1 MLDDVMRATILG
13 IGRAAIAAVDPG
25 SAVRSVVET
34 TGDGFRIGET
44 RFTDGDFDRV
54 IVLGAGKASP
64 CMAAALEEI
73 LGDRIDSGVV
83 VTKDGYK
90 IATDCIEI
98 LEAGHPV
105 PDSRGHEAARRIL
118 GVASEASSR
127 DLLLCVMSG
136 GGSALT
142 PAPPVDISL
151 NDLQDLTDHLLRS
164 GATIDQMNVVRKHLS
179 DFHGGRLAVAS
190 APARVVGLLVS
201 DVVGNSIDVIAS
213 GPFTPDPTTFGDAL
227 GVLDELDS
235 DRRTAA
241 AIRRHLERG
250 VRDEIPDTPKPD
262 DSIFSRVANLV
273 VADNARAGCAAAE
286 AARSAG
292 FHAQFITS
300 RVQGEAR
307 EIAKVVAGTAID
319 IAQSGRP
326 LPTPGCAIFGGETT
340 VTVTGNGRGGRSQEL
355 AVAAAQLLA
364 GVPRVAVLAMA
375 TDGTDGPT
383 DACGGLVDGSTIDR
397 ARVRGGDVVRAL
409 KANDTYAY
417 LEMSEDLII
426 VGPTGTNVNDLYM
439 AFAW

>member
-1 MLDDVMRATILG
+1 M
-13 IGRAAIAAVDPG
+13 
-25 SAVRSVVET
+25 
-34 TGDGFRIGET
+34 
-44 RFTDGDFDRV
+44 
-54 IVLGAGKASP
+54 
-64 CMAAALEEI
+64 
-73 LGDRIDSGVV
+73 
-83 VTKDGYK
+83 
-90 IATDCIEI
+90 
-98 LEAGHPV
+98 
-105 PDSRGHEAARRIL
+105 
-118 GVASEASSR
+118 
-127 DLLLCVMSG
+127 
-136 GGSALT
+136 
-142 PAPPVDISL
+142 
-151 NDLQDLTDHLLRS
+151 
-164 GATIDQMNVVRKHLS
+164 
-179 DFHGGRLAVAS
+179 
-190 APARVVGLLVS
+190 
-201 DVVGNSIDVIAS
+201 
-213 GPFTPDPTTFGDAL
+213 
-227 GVLDELDS
+227 
-235 DRRTAA
+235 
-241 AIRRHLERG
+241 
-250 VRDEIPDTPKPD
+250 
-262 DSIFSRVANLV
+262 V